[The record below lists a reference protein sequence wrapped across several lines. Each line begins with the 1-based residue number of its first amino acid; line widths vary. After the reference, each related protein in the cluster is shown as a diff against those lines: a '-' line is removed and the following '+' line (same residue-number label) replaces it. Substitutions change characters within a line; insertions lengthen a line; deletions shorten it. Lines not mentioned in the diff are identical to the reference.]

1 MNEERRGWGYWGMD
15 YECIKLC
22 DMFTFNIA
30 QQTTKFRQLGE
41 NFFIYLLANQAT
53 LSLSRSHTE
62 LFSLSTSLSL

>member
-1 MNEERRGWGYWGMD
+1 MEGDWGMD

-53 LSLSRSHTE
+53 LSLSLAH
-62 LFSLSTSLSL
+62 

>member
-1 MNEERRGWGYWGMD
+1 MGGGDWGMD

-53 LSLSRSHTE
+53 LSLSLART
-62 LFSLSTSLSL
+62 LNCSLSLVLTL

>member
-1 MNEERRGWGYWGMD
+1 MGRGWGDWGMD

-53 LSLSRSHTE
+53 LSLSLARTLNCSP
-62 LFSLSTSLSL
+62 SLLLSLSL

>member
-1 MNEERRGWGYWGMD
+1 MGGWGDWGMD

-41 NFFIYLLANQAT
+41 NFFIYLLANQACLP
-53 LSLSRSHTE
+53 LSLSLAH
-62 LFSLSTSLSL
+62 